1 MLLARPY
8 PVSLLCHFY
17 RGAVAAQRGLWP
29 SRKQTRLQHNSSGVS
44 VDMEAAS
51 AFCHTVRSADRS
63 SVPLLPKAVAPYPA
77 AASGRLG
84 GQSVSL
90 CDLDYGLWRQIKRY
104 CAASPFHL
112 TVARR
117 SPVFI
122 AASSIAAVLFFVIL
136 ILEKRYHN
144 SAGAEVCSDHAAHR
158 CVANLPQMPLPNVA
172 AVFDAEVAKKALE
185 QFPEFAKSATEI
197 VSYYKDVVYK
207 GFDENTA
214 SVNSFY
220 AMCDAINDTLREQ
233 LQDEH
238 LTFEEKSVIIDK
250 MIELAKMKAE
260 KDTENK
266 KFISGVIGK
275 VTLGIGIAVGA
286 VAAVLGAQT
295 SISSGTS
302 EDDADNSDL
311 DIVDYQ

>member
-1 MLLARPY
+1 MQRRWVSVRVSLVNADAMLLARPY

-29 SRKQTRLQHNSSGVS
+29 SRKRTRLQHNSSGVS

-122 AASSIAAVLFFVIL
+122 AASSIAAVLFCVIL
-136 ILEKRYHN
+136 ILEKRCHN
-144 SAGAEVCSDHAAHR
+144 GAGAEVCSDHAAHR

-172 AVFDAEVAKKALE
+172 AVFDV
-185 QFPEFAKSATEI
+185 
-197 VSYYKDVVYK
+197 
-207 GFDENTA
+207 
-214 SVNSFY
+214 
-220 AMCDAINDTLREQ
+220 
-233 LQDEH
+233 LQ
-238 LTFEEKSVIIDK
+238 
-250 MIELAKMKAE
+250 
-260 KDTENK
+260 
-266 KFISGVIGK
+266 
-275 VTLGIGIAVGA
+275 
-286 VAAVLGAQT
+286 
-295 SISSGTS
+295 
-302 EDDADNSDL
+302 
-311 DIVDYQ
+311 